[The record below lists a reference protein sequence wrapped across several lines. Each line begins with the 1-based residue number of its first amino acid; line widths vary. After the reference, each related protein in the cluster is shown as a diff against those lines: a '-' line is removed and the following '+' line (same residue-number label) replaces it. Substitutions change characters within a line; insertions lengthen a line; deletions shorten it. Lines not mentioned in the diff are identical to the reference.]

1 MASPVQRPGTPGEN
15 LRAIVRAIPWRLL
28 LLLPILIILAFPAFL
43 FGTKQ
48 GQHLLP
54 ALSNY
59 FYNISGPPPSPT
71 PTPLPPFSTLL
82 PQAGSIL
89 YTVQAADSCDE
100 ILTIQMNMTDAS
112 QIFSDANPNTVK
124 ALNNVMGQNCH
135 ALQPGMVLALSPQ
148 YPLVALGGVVL
159 KINPTTQQ
167 QPLPTPLINV
177 ARQQNVG
184 VDCSGGCQLTVR
196 IGPGVEI
203 KLLVQT
209 ALPVKVGS
217 WVWAQAT
224 LARKVVSGFANYP
237 YADPTAT
244 FNGMSLRACD
254 LQVDNAHDDN
264 SLSCSQLLPNTIN
277 DDNGAWLLGVTGPGA
292 LDHWGYPLHLPA
304 GTRVLLWLTEDNSG
318 NLVFHKGNPVY
329 RYDES
334 TNIYVKI

>member
-1 MASPVQRPGTPGEN
+1 MAGRVQGPSTPGGN
-15 LRAIVRAIPWRLL
+15 LRPIARAIPWRLL

-48 GQHLLP
+48 GQRLLP
-54 ALSNY
+54 ALTSY
-59 FYNISGPPPSPT
+59 FYNISGPPLSPT

-89 YTVQAADSCDE
+89 YSVLAGDSCDE
-100 ILTIQMNMTDAS
+100 ILTIQMHMVDAS

-124 ALNNVMGQNCH
+124 ALDSVIGQNCH

-159 KINPTTQQ
+159 KINPTSPQ

-184 VDCSGGCQLTVR
+184 IDCSGGCLLTVR
-196 IGPGVEI
+196 IAAGVEI
-203 KLLVQT
+203 HLLVQT

-224 LARKVVSGFANYP
+224 LARKVVPGFANYP
-237 YADPTAT
+237 YADPTAS

-254 LQVDNAHDDN
+254 LQVDDIHDDN

-277 DDNGAWLLGVTGPGA
+277 EDNGAWLLGVTGPGA
-292 LDHWGYPLHLPA
+292 LDHWRYPLHLPA

-329 RYDES
+329 RYDE
-334 TNIYVKI
+334 TTQIYVKV